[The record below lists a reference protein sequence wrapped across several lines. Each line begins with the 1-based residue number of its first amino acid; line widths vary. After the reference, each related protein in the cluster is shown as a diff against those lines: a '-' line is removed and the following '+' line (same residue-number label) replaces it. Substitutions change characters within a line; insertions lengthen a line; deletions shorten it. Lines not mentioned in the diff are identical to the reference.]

1 MEKLCFVQ
9 FVKEM
14 MTIVNSVQPKLEEA
28 GEVDD
33 DEEEEEEEASS
44 QEEKKLSIELEIKN
58 SKEVS

>member
-1 MEKLCFVQ
+1 
-9 FVKEM
+9 